1 MARDE
6 GLALA
11 PWGVV
16 GGGKI
21 RTDAEEER
29 RRTSGE
35 KGREIFGPGWER
47 TEDER
52 KVCKALEEVAQQV
65 GTKSIQA
72 VAIAYVMQK
81 TPYVFPIIGCRK
93 IEQLQANIEALDV
106 SLSPEQIRY
115 LESILPFEPGFP
127 HGMVVGVFVDVHVCS
142 WCKRA
147 HVSLCRAT
155 DRSTSA

>member
-1 MARDE
+1 MERPRSWTYPDGRGGRTTQTDRREWAHAQPARLGAHRE
-6 GLALA
+6 REEALQ
-11 PWGVV
+11 G
-16 GGGKI
+16 
-21 RTDAEEER
+21 
-29 RRTSGE
+29 
-35 KGREIFGPGWER
+35 
-47 TEDER
+47 
-52 KVCKALEEVAQQV
+52 LEEVAQQV

-106 SLSPEQIRY
+106 SLSPEQIKY